1 MASAPSDAACLGS
14 FDLSTTIVVII
25 VSCVLGIC
33 WAAFNFIQ
41 VRSINVVANTSS
53 SSTKLVNE
61 ITEEQSKLLL

>member
-1 MASAPSDAACLGS
+1 
-14 FDLSTTIVVII
+14 VII

-53 SSTKLVNE
+53 SSSKLVNE